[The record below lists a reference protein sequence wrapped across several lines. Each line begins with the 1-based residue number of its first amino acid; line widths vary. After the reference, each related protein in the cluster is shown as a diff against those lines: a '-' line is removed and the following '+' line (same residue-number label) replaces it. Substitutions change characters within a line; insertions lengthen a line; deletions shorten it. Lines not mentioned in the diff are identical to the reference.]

1 MRTTTSTLFKY
12 SAVKKEKRMVHK
24 STKTYGN
31 DRGFSCAFRQA
42 LAESHCN
49 LIHGYSLGFRFEFEA
64 FELDDKNWVYD
75 FGNCGWIKQYLE
87 DNFDHKVAV
96 DKADPNLS
104 DFVALEEKGL
114 AKVVQM
120 DGVGCEKFAEHVYNY
135 ISPII
140 DEDTGGRVRLSSV
153 EVFEHGSNSA
163 ILEK

>member
-1 MRTTTSTLFKY
+1 MRTITSTLLKY
-12 SAVKKEKRMVHK
+12 SAVKRRNMKHK

-42 LAESHCN
+42 LADSHCS

-75 FGNCGWIKQYLE
+75 FGNCKWIKQYLE
-87 DNFDHKVAV
+87 DNFDHKLAV
-96 DKADPNLS
+96 DKNDPNLN
-104 DFVALEEKGL
+104 DFIALEEKGL
-114 AKVVQM
+114 AKVIQM

-135 ISPII
+135 VAPII
-140 DEDTGGRVRLSSV
+140 DEDTGGRVRLASV

-163 ILEK
+163 IVEN